1 MVNMRDDRKITYV
14 IHSLSGYKKSALG
27 WGRAPSER
35 LVTET
40 SQVRILP
47 DLQAYQRL
55 LTGGLG
61 WTLVLH
67 ARSATHASR
76 NYLFENT
83 IPTD

>member
-1 MVNMRDDRKITYV
+1 MVDMRDDRKITYV

-40 SQVRILP
+40 SQVGILP
-47 DLQAYQRL
+47 DLQAPQRL
-55 LTGGLG
+55 LTGGLD

-67 ARSATHASR
+67 ARSGTQAAKKLS
-76 NYLFENT
+76 F
-83 IPTD
+83 

>member
-14 IHSLSGYKKSALG
+14 IHSLSRHKKSALG

-47 DLQAYQRL
+47 DLYASQRL

-61 WTLVLH
+61 WTLGLH
-67 ARSATHASR
+67 KTSTTQAVEKLS
-76 NYLFENT
+76 F
-83 IPTD
+83 